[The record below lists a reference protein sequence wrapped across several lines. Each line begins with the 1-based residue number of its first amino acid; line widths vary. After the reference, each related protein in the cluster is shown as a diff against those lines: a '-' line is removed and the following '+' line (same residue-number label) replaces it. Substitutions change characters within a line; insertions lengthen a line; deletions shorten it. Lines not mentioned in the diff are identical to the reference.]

1 MTRSCPRTRKP
12 MASFEATNISQR
24 PKSYRSSM
32 PRSPRSMPARAYP
45 HPTSRHFSRSI
56 GRPERAHP
64 GYRKCYISQMAN
76 KLTNGSSLQATI
88 KEAEKSGASIEKARQ
103 IYDLVEA
110 NRSSRFV
117 HGVTIEFGPD
127 STDRPAVWV
136 HLIVDPDLKPSRKK
150 IAE

>member
-1 MTRSCPRTRKP
+1 
-12 MASFEATNISQR
+12 
-24 PKSYRSSM
+24 
-32 PRSPRSMPARAYP
+32 
-45 HPTSRHFSRSI
+45 
-56 GRPERAHP
+56 
-64 GYRKCYISQMAN
+64 MAN

-150 IAE
+150 IAELGKVVRKVRTALLQENLGLWPFVDLRGRP